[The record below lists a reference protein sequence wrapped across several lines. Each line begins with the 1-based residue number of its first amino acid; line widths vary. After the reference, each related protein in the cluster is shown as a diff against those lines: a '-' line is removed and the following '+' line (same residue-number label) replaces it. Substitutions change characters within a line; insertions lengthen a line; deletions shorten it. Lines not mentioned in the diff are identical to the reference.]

1 MADEKR
7 KIKIIPESYP
17 HDIGEVEITID
28 EQEIKDFGFITAYKN
43 TLKTMLKRV
52 KNNGFH
58 MAVGTYAGANTD
70 YKKINSVPILWRD
83 DNNKLDYD
91 AREKDLTRWFCESLE
106 YKINELSMAETLQN

>member
-28 EQEIKDFGFITAYKN
+28 EQEIKDYGFITAYKN
-43 TLKTMLKRV
+43 KLELMLERV

-58 MAVGTYAGANTD
+58 MAVQNNTD

-83 DNNKLDYD
+83 KNNKLDYD
-91 AREKDLTRWFCESLE
+91 AREKDLTLWFSESLE
-106 YKINELSMAETLQN
+106 KKINELKKQF